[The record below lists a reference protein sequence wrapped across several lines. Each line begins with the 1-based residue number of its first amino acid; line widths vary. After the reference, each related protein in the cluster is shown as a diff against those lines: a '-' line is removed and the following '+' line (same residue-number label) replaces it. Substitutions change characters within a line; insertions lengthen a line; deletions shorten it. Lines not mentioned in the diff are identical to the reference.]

1 MRIDGGG
8 GLPPLPSKDER
19 MKIENES
26 IARYVASHI
35 IFSIV
40 YIIIHIGC
48 PFHRL
53 KKRDVH
59 VPRNVTCMYPSKGDN
74 QHCMESSAE

>member
-26 IARYVASHI
+26 IPRYVASHI

-40 YIIIHIGC
+40 YIIIHTYWL
-48 PFHRL
+48 P
-53 KKRDVH
+53 V
-59 VPRNVTCMYPSKGDN
+59 
-74 QHCMESSAE
+74 SSVKET